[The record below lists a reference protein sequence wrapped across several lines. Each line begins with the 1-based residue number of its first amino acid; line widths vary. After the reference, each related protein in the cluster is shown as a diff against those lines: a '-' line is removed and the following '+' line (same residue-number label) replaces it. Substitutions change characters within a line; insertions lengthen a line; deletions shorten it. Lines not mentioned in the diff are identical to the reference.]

1 MHERVGVIDAEYG
14 TETFSTDDD
23 DPAASWYEYLQQR
36 QGSVRLAFG
45 AGFRSDAYAQNVGQ
59 FQVVRFTS
67 GALDY
72 QRSRRNVQCDGDNSY
87 RLLIPLQG
95 HFKFEQGDSREV
107 FHPGRICFFHW
118 GRPLWMTH
126 TETIS
131 ALIMTVPEK
140 SIDSARAE
148 NASLAL
154 DEKRPLVRALEAQ
167 VRMLVEA
174 EGWTAADFSVAFFS
188 ALTLLDGALNPSPA
202 IKSGKRAIDAERAR
216 RLIENHANDPRVTP
230 ETIAAM
236 LCIGERTLYKVLK
249 RAGYLSPGALL
260 RTIRV
265 ERAHRR
271 LSLALPVDMDRIAFE
286 EGFPSTRR
294 FREAY
299 REHYGQ
305 TPAQMREQLFGS
317 GPEGSPVDRHLVDG
331 RAR

>member
-1 MHERVGVIDAEYG
+1 MRERGGVIDAEYG
-14 TETFSTDDD
+14 KETFSTDDD

-36 QGSVRLAFG
+36 QGSVRLGFG
-45 AGFRSDAYAQNVGQ
+45 SDHFSSDAYAQNVGP

-72 QRSRRNVQCDGDNSY
+72 QRSHRNVRSDGDNSY

-95 HFKFEQGDSREV
+95 RFKFEQGDSREI
-107 FHPGRICFFHW
+107 FQPGKICFFHW

-126 TETIS
+126 TGTLS
-131 ALIMTVPEK
+131 ALIMTVPER
-140 SIDSARAE
+140 SVDSVRAE
-148 NASLAL
+148 HAALAL

-167 VRMLVEA
+167 ARILVEA
-174 EGWTAADFSVAFFS
+174 EDWTAADFSIAFSS
-188 ALTLLDGALNPSPA
+188 ALTLLDGALNPAPA
-202 IKSGKRAIDAERAR
+202 MKSGKRAIDAERAR
-216 RLIENHANDPRVTP
+216 RLIEHHANDPRVTP
-230 ETIAAM
+230 ATIAAM
-236 LCIGERTLYKVLK
+236 LNIGERTLYKVLES
-249 RAGYLSPGALL
+249 AGYPSPGALL

-271 LSLALPVDMDRIAFE
+271 LSIALPVDMDRIAFE

-305 TPAQMREQLFGS
+305 TPAQMREQLFS
-317 GPEGSPVDRHLVDG
+317 ARVPRDRPLVNS
-331 RAR
+331 RWR